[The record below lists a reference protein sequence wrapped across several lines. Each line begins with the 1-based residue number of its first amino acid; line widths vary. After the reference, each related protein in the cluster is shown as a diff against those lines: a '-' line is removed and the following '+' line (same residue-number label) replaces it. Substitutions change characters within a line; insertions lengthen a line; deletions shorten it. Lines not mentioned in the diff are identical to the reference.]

1 MHIVHCLI
9 ELHNDARALAFAAA
23 AEQWL
28 SHLQDRGLIAGWRL
42 MRRTL
47 GLAAGAHTDFI
58 LEITL
63 KDFAALD
70 DIFTR
75 LAAADDESVRRSDL
89 MHQQIARA
97 DSGLYRSFPDPHGCE
112 RIALI

>member
-1 MHIVHCLI
+1 MHVCHCMI

-23 AEQWL
+23 VEQWM
-28 SHLQDRGLIAGWRL
+28 SHLQDRGLIADWRL

-63 KDFAALD
+63 PGFAALD
-70 DIFTR
+70 DLFAT
-75 LAAADDESVRRSDL
+75 LANADDDSVRRYDL
-89 MHQQIARA
+89 VHQMIARA
-97 DSGLYRSFPDPHGCE
+97 DSGLYRPFPDPHGCE
-112 RIALI
+112 RIALV